1 MFAGIKQL
9 ESFKKKTDMKKDEIF
24 VMRHYRNDALDTK
37 HAYRRFAEATGLRVR
52 ATRLRLWFS
61 AAAAAIVLAVAG
73 ALVWMQQG
81 GGQTIYESGDTPLAL
96 VLPDGSEV
104 TLQPHSSLAFRGDSC
119 RRLYLHGAASFSV
132 RHDASRPFT
141 ASGTIGSVKVLGTRF
156 SLDERGGK
164 ALVSVESGRVKFAS
178 VKTGGNVVMTRGMKA
193 VLASADSKPTV
204 TQQPAQALLHTFAFS
219 ATPLGEVL
227 SALGAYYDVRLTT
240 AQDNLTRRLTGRFT
254 ATQLEDIVPVI
265 EQTLDV
271 KIKVEEP

>member
-1 MFAGIKQL
+1 
-9 ESFKKKTDMKKDEIF
+9 MKKDEIF
-24 VMRHYRNDALDTK
+24 VMRHYRNDALNTR
-37 HAYRRFAEATGLRVR
+37 HAYRRFAEATGLRAR

-73 ALVWMQQG
+73 AVVWMQQG
-81 GGQTIYESGDTPLAL
+81 GGGQTLYESGDTPLAL

-164 ALVSVESGRVKFAS
+164 ALVSVESGRVKFVS

-193 VLASADSKPTV
+193 VLTSADSKPTV

-227 SALGAYYDVRLTT
+227 SVLGAYYDVRLTT
-240 AQDNLTRRLTGRFT
+240 AQSNLTRSLTGRFA

>member
-1 MFAGIKQL
+1 M
-9 ESFKKKTDMKKDEIF
+9 
-24 VMRHYRNDALDTK
+24 
-37 HAYRRFAEATGLRVR
+37 
-52 ATRLRLWFS
+52 
-61 AAAAAIVLAVAG
+61 
-73 ALVWMQQG
+73 
-81 GGQTIYESGDTPLAL
+81 
-96 VLPDGSEV
+96 
-104 TLQPHSSLAFRGDSC
+104 
-119 RRLYLHGAASFSV
+119 
-132 RHDASRPFT
+132 
-141 ASGTIGSVKVLGTRF
+141 KVLGTRF
-156 SLDERGGK
+156 SLDEHGGK
-164 ALVSVESGRVKFAS
+164 AQVSVESGRVKFAP
-178 VKTGGNVVMTRGMKA
+178 VKTGGNVVLTRGMKA

>member
-1 MFAGIKQL
+1 M
-9 ESFKKKTDMKKDEIF
+9 
-24 VMRHYRNDALDTK
+24 
-37 HAYRRFAEATGLRVR
+37 
-52 ATRLRLWFS
+52 
-61 AAAAAIVLAVAG
+61 
-73 ALVWMQQG
+73 
-81 GGQTIYESGDTPLAL
+81 
-96 VLPDGSEV
+96 

-132 RHDASRPFT
+132 RHDANRPFT

-240 AQDNLTRRLTGRFT
+240 AQSDLTRRLTGRFT
-254 ATQLEDIVPVI
+254 ATQIEDIVPVI